1 MTRYV
6 VLLRGVNV
14 GAHNRLSMANFRT
27 VLTGCGCSDVATYLQ
42 SGNAVVDVDVR
53 PDVRTEPSVRL
64 PPDPA
69 PPRGLRPDSGVDGL
83 GARVEQALRDGPGLD
98 VRVLI
103 RTADELADVVAA
115 NPFPDRVDQPKRLH
129 VVFLG
134 GTPRRQELNAL
145 GPVHGSDEL
154 RAGDRVLYLSY
165 AGGSQKSPLEKV
177 LRRLDVVQTARNWT
191 TVTALL
197 DLARRP

>member
-1 MTRYV
+1 MTRCV

-14 GAHNRLSMANFRT
+14 GAHNRLSMGDFRAA
-27 VLTGCGCSDVATYLQ
+27 LTASGCTGVSTYLQ
-42 SGNAVVDVDVR
+42 SGNAVVDA
-53 PDVRTEPSVRL
+53 EP
-64 PPDPA
+64 
-69 PPRGLRPDSGVDGL
+69 DGL
-83 GARVEQALRDGPGLD
+83 GTRVEQALRDGTGLD
-98 VRVLI
+98 LRVLV
-103 RTADELADVVAA
+103 RTADELADVVAG
-115 NPFPDRVDQPKRLH
+115 NPFPERVDQPKRLH

-145 GPVHGSDEL
+145 GPSHGSDEL

-177 LRRLDVVQTARNWT
+177 LKRLDLVQTARNWT